1 VTVASD
7 FRARVEQAVEGTP
20 YVVRTTDAGFDLTI
34 DVVDA
39 QWWGLLNR
47 AGLRSVCTQHV
58 TFPRAGTFTV
68 VDDIRTVEWSAGR
81 PTYGSVSGF
90 RGRVVGV
97 KREKIWALD
106 DHGRF
111 GVVADYTF
119 RPQEGRD
126 LLEAVG
132 RQLGL
137 RQRRGTSEA
146 IGLYVGLAGAIGAL
160 ITLVVLAVASLTGQF
175 G

>member
-1 VTVASD
+1 VTVAAD
-7 FRARVEQAVEGTP
+7 FQARVEQATEGTP
-20 YVVRTTDAGFDLTI
+20 YVVRSTDAGFDLTLDI
-34 DVVDA
+34 VDA

-47 AGLRSVCTQHV
+47 AGLHSVCTQHV
-58 TFPRAGTFTV
+58 TFPRAGCFTV
-68 VDDIRTVEWSAGR
+68 VDDIRSVEWSAGR
-81 PTYGSVSGF
+81 PTYASASAF
-90 RGRVVGV
+90 RGRVVGI
-97 KREKIWALD
+97 KRQKIWALD
-106 DHGRF
+106 DDGRF

-137 RQRRGTSEA
+137 RQRRGAAER
-146 IGLYVGLAGAIGAL
+146 IGLYVGIFGAVGAV
-160 ITLVVLAVASLTGQF
+160 ITLVVLAIAALTGQF